1 MYTYSGGVS
10 LYDELDINTN
20 TNTHENK
27 PNTQSEPTMTT
38 TSTAYQSQSTTTNN
52 KIETTSN
59 IIKPTIPHQSQQQ
72 VIQPTIITHQTH
84 PSHMYPP
91 AEDHVDPSLTG
102 VPLQHLASYKSH
114 VLYVG
119 GLSWWVTDADIR
131 RTFDQFGT
139 IIDVCCVPVLT
150 VQG

>member
-1 MYTYSGGVS
+1 
-10 LYDELDINTN
+10 
-20 TNTHENK
+20 
-27 PNTQSEPTMTT
+27 MTS
-38 TSTAYQSQSTTTNN
+38 TSTAYQQPSITN

-59 IIKPTIPHQSQQQ
+59 VIKPPIPTTSQ
-72 VIQPTIITHQTH
+72 VIAPTIITHQTH

-102 VPLQHLASYKSH
+102 VPLQHLATYKSN

-119 GLSWWVTDADIR
+119 GISWWVTDADIR

-139 IIDVCCVPVLT
+139 IIDVK
-150 VQG
+150 